1 MLTDVTPTSYWFG
14 RFQVLSKTEGCWYF
28 RDWLQPLGR
37 ELLASAFDHGYDSQR
52 EQSIAFFQKGFLQG
66 SVGSA
71 INEVQSAP
79 RKTEDSLFWQ
89 FPCRTEAAAWEI
101 HTQVHHPARMGDELH
116 IYLGLPWATWIHFKR
131 QQSWRGNGLEQMEQ
145 QIRLLKVRL
154 SGIRFALAE
163 LGVHLRVHT
172 VCQHIYWQDF
182 VSVWEALGVTD
193 LWLSHCPQEDVLG
206 FKMTLHPWHLF
217 AVNIEDTQRNDGL
230 LIGRDVDEKPVLASF
245 VGAHMPHYLSDI
257 RLRLK
262 SFANE
267 DGFVIRVN
275 EKWHFDDVVYQHQM
289 NGKPLQETYQ
299 IDDSVAAYNAL
310 LSDSIFSLCPAGAGP
325 NTLRFWE
332 SLAVGAI
339 PVLLGDPV
347 KLPEGGSLEAVDW
360 DLVVLR
366 IEDDQ
371 LHDLPTILRAMPL
384 EERRRRQQA
393 CLAVYAKVKAQRC
406 F

>member
-1 MLTDVTPTSYWFG
+1 MPDTTIASYWFG
-14 RFQVLSKTEGCWYF
+14 RFQVLKKTESDWYF
-28 RDWLQPLGR
+28 RDWLQPSGR
-37 ELLASAFDHGYDSQR
+37 ELLASTFDQAANSQQ
-52 EQSIAFFQKGFLQG
+52 EQSITFFQKGFLQG
-66 SVGSA
+66 AVSSA
-71 INEVQSAP
+71 LYETQSTP
-79 RKTEDSLFWQ
+79 SDIEDSLFWQ
-89 FPCRTEAAAWEI
+89 FPCRTEAAAWEV
-101 HTQVHHPARMGDELH
+101 HTEVHHPARMGDELH
-116 IYLGLPWATWIHFKR
+116 IYLGLPWATWIDFQR
-131 QQSWRGNGLEQMEQ
+131 QQSWRGKGLKQMEQ

-163 LGVHLRVHT
+163 LGARLRVHT

-182 VSVWEALGVTD
+182 VPVWEALGVTD
-193 LWLSHCPQEDVLG
+193 LWLSHCPQKGPLG
-206 FKMTLHPWHLF
+206 NKMSVHPWHLF
-217 AVNIEDTQRNDGL
+217 AVNIEDTQRNGGL
-230 LIGRDVDEKPVLASF
+230 RIGRDVAEKSVLASF

-289 NGKPLQETYQ
+289 NGKPLQESYQ

-310 LSDSIFSLCPAGAGP
+310 LSDSVFSLCPAGAGP
-325 NTLRFWE
+325 NTLRLWE

-347 KLPEGGSLEAVDW
+347 QLPAGGSLEAIDW
-360 DLVVLR
+360 DSVVLR

-371 LHDLPTILRAMPL
+371 LHGLPAMLRAMPL

-393 CLAVYAKVKAQRC
+393 CLAAYAKVKAQRC